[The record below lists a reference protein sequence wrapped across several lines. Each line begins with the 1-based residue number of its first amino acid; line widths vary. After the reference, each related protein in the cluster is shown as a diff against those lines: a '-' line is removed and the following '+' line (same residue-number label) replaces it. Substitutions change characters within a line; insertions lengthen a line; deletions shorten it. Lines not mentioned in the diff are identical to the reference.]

1 MNFNFGRG
9 VLGRFIFAGKIG
21 GKTNETPKGETKS
34 ITLGNIQLLPML
46 MMEQELHFLAVAV
59 RRIL

>member
-1 MNFNFGRG
+1 MKR
-9 VLGRFIFAGKIG
+9 LREKL
-21 GKTNETPKGETKS
+21 KS
-34 ITLGNIQLLPML
+34 STLGNIQLLPML

>member
-9 VLGRFIFAGKIG
+9 VLGRKLVV
-21 GKTNETPKGETKS
+21 KLMKRLREKLKS
-34 ITLGNIQLLPML
+34 ITPGNTQLLPML